1 MLFTKAEEMN
11 STNLLINT
19 YRIPV
24 SERRILIFLLKSEK
38 VEHMTIS
45 LMITPLGA
53 GTLSEAKDPHL
64 TGSPRL

>member
-38 VEHMTIS
+38 VEKM
-45 LMITPLGA
+45 L
-53 GTLSEAKDPHL
+53 
-64 TGSPRL
+64 

>member
-24 SERRILIFLLKSEK
+24 SERRILIFLFKSEK
-38 VEHMTIS
+38 VEIS
-45 LMITPLGA
+45 LMVASGA